1 MTKYFRVT
9 AYCKEHDF
17 SFIMDTNGLYEKLWE
32 LSAELIKNGMSIIE
46 ASSEEKFLDVNIE
59 KVYDE
64 PKQMILRATAK
75 GKPETVIIITALCE
89 KRRVAVVYP
98 THKKSL
104 LPKPAR

>member
-64 PKQMILRATAK
+64 PKQMILRVTAK
-75 GKPETVIIITALCE
+75 GKPQTVTHTLNGVTYKALRVGE
-89 KRRVAVVYP
+89 KLYIPDRSEVV
-98 THKKSL
+98 
-104 LPKPAR
+104 

>member
-64 PKQMILRATAK
+64 QKQMILRATAK
-75 GKPETVIIITALCE
+75 GKPQTVMHTLNGITYKALRVGE
-89 KRRVAVVYP
+89 KLYIPDRSEVV
-98 THKKSL
+98 
-104 LPKPAR
+104 

>member
-64 PKQMILRATAK
+64 PKQMILRDTAK
-75 GKPETVIIITALCE
+75 GKPQTVTHTLNGITYKALRVGE
-89 KRRVAVVYP
+89 KLYIPDRSEVV
-98 THKKSL
+98 
-104 LPKPAR
+104 

>member
-75 GKPETVIIITALCE
+75 GKPETVTHTLNGITYKALRVGE
-89 KRRVAVVYP
+89 KLYIPDRSEVV
-98 THKKSL
+98 
-104 LPKPAR
+104 

>member
-75 GKPETVIIITALCE
+75 GTPETVTHTLNGITYKALRVGE
-89 KRRVAVVYP
+89 KLYIPDRSEVV
-98 THKKSL
+98 
-104 LPKPAR
+104 

>member
-75 GKPETVIIITALCE
+75 GKPQTVTYTLNGITYKALRVGE
-89 KRRVAVVYP
+89 KLYIPDRSEVV
-98 THKKSL
+98 
-104 LPKPAR
+104 

>member
-75 GKPETVIIITALCE
+75 GKPQTVTYTLNGVTYKALRVGE
-89 KRRVAVVYP
+89 KLYIPDRSEVV
-98 THKKSL
+98 
-104 LPKPAR
+104 

>member
-75 GKPETVIIITALCE
+75 GKPEKVTHTLNGITYKGLRVGE
-89 KRRVAVVYP
+89 KLYIPDRSEVV
-98 THKKSL
+98 
-104 LPKPAR
+104 

>member
-64 PKQMILRATAK
+64 P
-75 GKPETVIIITALCE
+75 
-89 KRRVAVVYP
+89 
-98 THKKSL
+98 
-104 LPKPAR
+104 